1 MSRTESINKIIS
13 DLEDSKRKLSEL
25 RETVK
30 SIIQKAHDFLGDPLF
45 DYFFNQLNHAVDIS
59 YIAIRL
65 AIEIIEQL
73 LKQVR
78 CVVQFFD
85 LNTVW
90 RTQIAKGFS
99 DIHGNLSPGNS
110 HVNGGVWTGEAASNY
125 KECVTNQSTAV
136 SQLSSASTKI
146 ADSLINTGRAHVTFF
161 LTATAAVVDVVVW
174 IIGAVTAAPPTGG
187 LSLLAIIGKVL
198 AVSLLLATLIG
209 VLVTFVFA
217 MIGSLDSIYDAST
230 FGNASVFPTNAQNEP
245 SWPDGSPAY

>member
-1 MSRTESINKIIS
+1 MSNTESITKIIS
-13 DLEDSKRKLSEL
+13 DLEDSKRKLINL
-25 RETVK
+25 RKTIK
-30 SIIQKAHDFLGDPLF
+30 TIIQKAHDFLGDPLF
-45 DYFFNQLNHAVDIS
+45 DYFFHTLNLAVDYA
-59 YIAIRL
+59 YIAIRMT
-65 AIEIIEQL
+65 IEIIELL

-78 CVVQFFD
+78 CVAQFFD
-85 LNTVW
+85 LDTVW

-110 HVNGGVWTGEAASNY
+110 FVRGGVWTGEAASNY
-125 KECVTNQSTAV
+125 QERVANQSTAV

-146 ADSLINTGRAHVTFF
+146 ADSLINTGMAHVTFF
-161 LTATAAVVDVVVW
+161 LTATAAVLDLVVW
-174 IIGAVTAAPPTGG
+174 IIGAATAAPATGG
-187 LSLLAIIGKVL
+187 LSAVPAVVKVL
-198 AVSLLLATLIG
+198 QVSLLIATLIG